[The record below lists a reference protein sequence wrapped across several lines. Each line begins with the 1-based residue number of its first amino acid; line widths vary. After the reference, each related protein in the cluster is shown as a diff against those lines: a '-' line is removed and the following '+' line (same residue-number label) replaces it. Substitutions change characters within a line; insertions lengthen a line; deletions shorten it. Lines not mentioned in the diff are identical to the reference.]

1 MKKLIPVIIFLLIL
15 GCEDKKDEGAAPTA
29 PDLTGTYKLN
39 KDSWNCDG
47 AEDVIYVTIEQQ
59 GSNSI
64 KVNVWDYYGD
74 ACDDGTDC
82 YWSERYTGNA
92 EGSVYKIKDTGGTII
107 IEANGDG
114 IKATINED
122 GQSNIENYNRE
133 SSDIK
138 TYAPVCS

>member
-1 MKKLIPVIIFLLIL
+1 M
-15 GCEDKKDEGAAPTA
+15 
-29 PDLTGTYKLN
+29 
-39 KDSWNCDG
+39 
-47 AEDVIYVTIEQQ
+47 
-59 GSNSI
+59 
-64 KVNVWDYYGD
+64 NVWDYYGD

-92 EGSVYKIKDTGGTII
+92 EGSVYKIKDTGGTMT

-122 GQSNIENYNRE
+122 GQSNIENYDRE